1 MLNTFSLPD
10 NIFIQIISK
19 PIIIAPI
26 KQRRATGSK
35 LKFKV
40 GRIKII
46 PPINESNAAP
56 QRTRSMFSLKRIT
69 AKNIAKIGFRNVIA
83 VASLIGMYKTAVNK
97 IETPKQPK
105 HDRRKC
111 KRLFNDS
118 IFGLIKQHTIVKNIN
133 EKKILH
139 KQLE

>member
-1 MLNTFSLPD
+1 MCIRDS
-10 NIFIQIISK
+10 
-19 PIIIAPI
+19 
-26 KQRRATGSK
+26 
-35 LKFKV
+35 
-40 GRIKII
+40 
-46 PPINESNAAP
+46 ESNAAP

-105 HDRRKC
+105 NDRRKC

-133 EKKILH
+133 EKKKRVIDMYIKPFNHQHINEKFL
-139 KQLE
+139 L